1 MHHVAWLDAMILL
14 QLAIIY
20 LQGAPKNIRFR
31 TCRLPELINIESI
44 DCVLCLLTDIFKIH
58 EPTRQVKLWK
68 LIKNETM
75 SRSGSVDC

>member
-1 MHHVAWLDAMILL
+1 MHHVAWLDAIILL

-44 DCVLCLLTDIFKIH
+44 DCVPTSSRVMNQQDKI
-58 EPTRQVKLWK
+58 KLWK